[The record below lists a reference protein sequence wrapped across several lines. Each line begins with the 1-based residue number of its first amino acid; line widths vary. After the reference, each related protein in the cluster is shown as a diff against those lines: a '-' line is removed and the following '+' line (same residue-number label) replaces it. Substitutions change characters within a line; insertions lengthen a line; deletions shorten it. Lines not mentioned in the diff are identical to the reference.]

1 MSLLT
6 DAIPSTM
13 NDNLNENI
21 LNKDILW
28 KIENDLDIDEK
39 MSVLFLMIDDYE
51 HSFQEIY
58 DLVQKCKED
67 QAFILTKF
75 VNKHPD
81 NWENKLLEAICVIN
95 NRQVIRKLGISFERL
110 SLFYMPKIRSYSRYI
125 NLAAKCLY
133 LLCEALCEDKTKLL
147 LQYIQTDLTPY
158 EENLENIDFL
168 ELHMLYWMRKNYI
181 SIYPDG
187 TAKLKNLLKHL
198 KTFEDLDLIYEDL
211 KKRENHQN
219 VLDTQHSLNTSHI
232 RVSFTEESS
241 ISSDV
246 EENDIRKLNSGLCI
260 IISEM
265 FFEDRKFETRFGNA
279 KDCKTLSETFR
290 RFGFTVTQFNNLTE
304 DKILTTLEDIPK
316 DFGTNYDC
324 IFLCILSHGCK
335 GGIIS
340 AEGKEVSIEAIEHK
354 FCCVELEDVIKVVII
369 QACQGDVKGQ
379 VNVNETTNLVTDG
392 PTDCKNSNI
401 LPYKNFCIF
410 MSTMQGFISVRHKEE
425 GSWFIQEFCNILQ
438 SGKNKI
444 TFLKAIRRTIHSV
457 MKKKGKLNET
467 NSIAQ
472 LPELKTCRLL
482 TDFQLPDYQEHV

>member
-6 DAIPSTM
+6 DASLIIK
-13 NDNLNENI
+13 NNNLNESI
-21 LNKDILW
+21 LNKNILW

-39 MSVLFLMIDDYE
+39 LSVLFLMIDDYE
-51 HSFQEIY
+51 HSFQEVY
-58 DLVQKCKED
+58 DLLEKCKKDE
-67 QAFILTKF
+67 AFILTEF
-75 VNKHPD
+75 VNKRPD
-81 NWENKLLEAICVIN
+81 NWENKLLEATCVIN
-95 NRQVIRKLGISFERL
+95 NRQVIRKLGISFESF
-110 SLFYMPKIRSYSRYI
+110 SLFYKPKIRSYSRYI

-158 EENLENIDFL
+158 EENLKNIDFL
-168 ELHMLYWMRKNYI
+168 ELHMLYWMRENYI

-198 KTFEDLDLIYEDL
+198 KTLEDLELICEDL

-232 RVSFTEESS
+232 RESFMEESS
-241 ISSDV
+241 ILSV

-260 IISEM
+260 IISQM
-265 FFEDRKFETRFGNA
+265 FFEDRKFEIRFGNA
-279 KDCKTLSETFR
+279 KDCKTLSETFK
-290 RFGFTVTQFNNLTE
+290 RFGFTVKQFNNLTE
-304 DKILTTLEDIPK
+304 DEILTTLENIPK

-340 AEGKEVSIEAIEHK
+340 TEGKEVSIEVIEHK

-369 QACQGDVKGQ
+369 QACQGNVEGQ

-392 PTDCKNSNI
+392 PTDCKSSNI

-410 MSTMQGFISVRHKEE
+410 MSTMQGFISVRHKKE

-444 TFLKAIRRTIHSV
+444 TFLEAIRKTTQSV

-472 LPELKTCRLL
+472 LPELKTCRML
-482 TDFQLPDYQEHV
+482 TDFQLPDYQEHI